1 MLEECTEALK
11 RWHKWK
17 KSLEIARAKME
28 SKYDNVANVI
38 AGASLECEIIEE
50 GTSSETVR
58 LFVNSKQWTKWKLNW
73 RMLLYMFR
81 DGTHKLATAN
91 PVSFQAADLVQ
102 IDG

>member
-58 LFVNSKQWTKWKLNW
+58 LFVNSKQWTKWKIETELENAT
-73 RMLLYMFR
+73 LY
-81 DGTHKLATAN
+81 
-91 PVSFQAADLVQ
+91 VQ
-102 IDG
+102 GWYAQVGYCKPR